1 MLHQI
6 VKMLL
11 AIYEILLQSCVSKS
25 VLFVYLAEMTAVS
38 FDLRKLFAFLGN
50 SLLDFF
56 WIREYI
62 LMTELK
68 SLYLSVYILTRL
80 ALCFAYF

>member
-38 FDLRKLFAFLGN
+38 FDLRELFAFLGN
-50 SLLDFF
+50 GLLDFF
-56 WIREYI
+56 
-62 LMTELK
+62 
-68 SLYLSVYILTRL
+68 
-80 ALCFAYF
+80 